1 MAGWPAGDAGWM
13 DIGRETLGLV
23 TPLRGVARVGSSA
36 AAGEEDGARVYVTRV
51 QLRNIKGFS
60 GKRTVD
66 LALPGG
72 SGWTVLAGR
81 NSSGKSTVLQAI
93 ALALGGPAVA
103 RALVGDFSG
112 WIAHGAKN
120 GDVEVHVT
128 FEHGHDGFVGAG
140 NTPMGEISLGLQ
152 WTHPNPQDHGRRP
165 VMEPLDGRGK
175 SGPRGPW
182 AENPFGWFCA
192 GYGPFRRLTGGSSEA
207 QRLMVN
213 QGPSGRLATLFHED
227 ASLAEG
233 VTWLVDLRLR
243 SYEEGK
249 KRGGA
254 GHLLETV
261 LDLLRDGLLPDRYQ
275 VERVTADGLWVVEN
289 GRREPRFP
297 LQEMSDGYRT
307 VAALVLDI
315 VRQIHGVYGEL
326 RTVPTAGGGV
336 AIVQPGVVLI
346 DEVDAHLHVT
356 WQRKIGDW
364 MREHFPKIQFIVSS
378 HSPYIC
384 QAADEGGL
392 IRLTGV
398 DEQRA
403 PEVVAED
410 LYRRVV
416 YGSGDD
422 AVLSELFGLETP
434 YSGRAEH
441 HRQRLVALER
451 KVYAETATAEEVD
464 EYQQLSSLLTSSL
477 ESRVAEVSA
486 RLEQER

>member
-1 MAGWPAGDAGWM
+1 M
-13 DIGRETLGLV
+13 
-23 TPLRGVARVGSSA
+23 
-36 AAGEEDGARVYVTRV
+36 YVTRV
-51 QLRNIKGFS
+51 QLRNVKGFS

-66 LALPGG
+66 LVLPGG

-103 RALVGDFSG
+103 RALVTDFTG
-112 WIAHGAKN
+112 WITHGAKR

-128 FEHGHDGFVGAG
+128 SQPGLDGFVGPG
-140 NTPMGEISLGLQ
+140 NTPLDEISLGLQ
-152 WTHPNPQDHGRRP
+152 WTRPMPEEHRGWQRP
-165 VMEPLDGRGK
+165 VMAPLDVRGR

-182 AENPFGWFCA
+182 TENPIGWFCA

-243 SYEEGK
+243 AYEDKHGVAGPLLK
-249 KRGGA
+249 K
-254 GHLLETV
+254 V
-261 LDLLRDGLLPDRYQ
+261 LDLLQDGLLPDRYQ
-275 VERVTADGLWVVEN
+275 IKRVTADGLWVVED
-289 GRREPRFP
+289 GLKGPGFP

-315 VRQIHGVYGEL
+315 VRQIHGCYGHLE
-326 RTVPTAGGGV
+326 TAPTAGGGV
-336 AIVQPGVVLI
+336 AVLQPGVVLI

-356 WQRKIGDW
+356 WQRKIGGW
-364 MREHFPKIQFIVSS
+364 LREHFPNIQFIVSS

-392 IRLTGV
+392 IRLSGV
-398 DEQRA
+398 DEHQA

-434 YSGRAEH
+434 YSGRAEQY
-441 HRQRLVALER
+441 RQRLVALER
-451 KVYAETATAEEVD
+451 KVYAETATAEEVV
-464 EYQQLSSLLTSSL
+464 EYQELGRLPTSSL

>member
-1 MAGWPAGDAGWM
+1 M
-13 DIGRETLGLV
+13 
-23 TPLRGVARVGSSA
+23 
-36 AAGEEDGARVYVTRV
+36 YVTRV

-103 RALVGDFSG
+103 RALVTDFTG
-112 WIAHGAKN
+112 WITHGAKK
-120 GDVEVHVT
+120 GDAEVHVT
-128 FEHGHDGFVGAG
+128 SQPGLDGFVGPG
-140 NTPMGEISLGLQ
+140 NTPLDEISLGLQ
-152 WTHPNPQDHGRRP
+152 WTRPVEEHRGQRP
-165 VMEPLDGRGK
+165 VMEPLGGKGK

-182 AENPFGWFCA
+182 TENPIGWFCA

-233 VTWLVDLRLR
+233 VAWLVDLRLR
-243 SYEEGK
+243 AYEDKHGV
-249 KRGGA
+249 A
-254 GHLLETV
+254 GPLLWTV

-275 VERVTADGLWVVEN
+275 IKRVTADGLWVVED
-289 GRREPRFP
+289 GHKGPGFP

-315 VRQIHGVYGEL
+315 VRQIHGCYGHL
-326 RTVPTAGGGV
+326 DTAPTAGGGV
-336 AIVQPGVVLI
+336 AVLQPGVVLI

-364 MREHFPKIQFIVSS
+364 LREHFPNIQFIVSS

-392 IRLTGV
+392 IRLSGV
-398 DEQRA
+398 DEQQA

-434 YSGRAEH
+434 YSGRAEQ

-451 KVYAETATAEEVD
+451 KVYAETATPEEIV
-464 EYQQLSSLLTSSL
+464 EYQELGSLLTSSL

>member
-1 MAGWPAGDAGWM
+1 M
-13 DIGRETLGLV
+13 
-23 TPLRGVARVGSSA
+23 
-36 AAGEEDGARVYVTRV
+36 YVTRV

-60 GKRTVD
+60 GKRAVD
-66 LALPGG
+66 LSLSGR

-103 RALVGDFSG
+103 RALVPDFTG
-112 WIAHGAKN
+112 WVATSARKGEA
-120 GDVEVHVT
+120 EVQVT
-128 FEHGHDGFVGAG
+128 SDPDFDGFVGSG
-140 NTPMGEISLGLQ
+140 NKPLGEISLGLQ
-152 WTHPNPQDHGRRP
+152 WARQSPEPEHTHRP
-165 VMEPLDGRGK
+165 VMDVLSKGR
-175 SGPRGPW
+175 SGTRGPW
-182 AENPFGWFCA
+182 TENPLGWFYA

-233 VTWLVDLRLR
+233 VAWLIDLRLR
-243 SYEEGK
+243 SYEEDQ
-249 KRGGA
+249 KRGA
-254 GHLLETV
+254 AWQLLDQV
-261 LDLLRDGLLPDRYQ
+261 LALLRDGLLPDRYQ
-275 VERVTADGLWVVEN
+275 IKSVTADGLWVVED
-289 GRREPRFP
+289 GRKGPGFP
-297 LQEMSDGYRT
+297 LKEMSDGYRT

-315 VRQIHGVYGEL
+315 ARQLHGAYGTL
-326 RTVPTAGGGV
+326 RTRPTEAGGT
-336 AIVQPGVVLI
+336 AIVNPGVVLI

-364 MREHFPKIQFIVSS
+364 LQEHFPNIQFIVTS

-392 IRLTGV
+392 IRLPGV
-398 DEQRA
+398 DEQRP
-403 PEVVAED
+403 PEVVDED

-434 YSGRAEH
+434 YSSRAEQQ
-441 HRQRLVALER
+441 RRRLVALER
-451 KVYAETATAEEVD
+451 KVYAESATAEEIA
-464 EYQQLSSLLTSSL
+464 EYRELGSLLTSSL

-486 RLEQER
+486 RLEQNR

>member
-1 MAGWPAGDAGWM
+1 M
-13 DIGRETLGLV
+13 
-23 TPLRGVARVGSSA
+23 
-36 AAGEEDGARVYVTRV
+36 YVTRV

-60 GKRTVD
+60 GRRTVD
-66 LALPGG
+66 LALSGG

-81 NSSGKSTVLQAI
+81 NSSGKSTMLQAI

-103 RALVGDFSG
+103 RALVADFTG
-112 WIAHGAKN
+112 WITHGAKR

-128 FEHGHDGFVGAG
+128 STPGLDGFVGPG
-140 NTPMGEISLGLQ
+140 NTPLDEISLGLQ
-152 WTHPNPQDHGRRP
+152 WTRPVEEHRSQRP
-165 VMEPLDGRGK
+165 VMEPLDGKGK

-182 AENPFGWFCA
+182 TENPIGWFCA

-233 VTWLVDLRLR
+233 VAWLVDLRLR
-243 SYEEGK
+243 AYEDKHGV
-249 KRGGA
+249 A
-254 GHLLETV
+254 GPLLRTV

-275 VERVTADGLWVVEN
+275 IQGVTADGLWVMADGDKGSE
-289 GRREPRFP
+289 FP

-315 VRQIHGVYGEL
+315 VRQIQGCYGRLQTERL
-326 RTVPTAGGGV
+326 ASGGV
-336 AIVQPGVVLI
+336 AVMQPGVVLI

-364 MREHFPKIQFIVSS
+364 LREHFPNIQFIVSS

-392 IRLTGV
+392 IRLSGI
-398 DEQRA
+398 DEQQP
-403 PEVVAED
+403 PEVVADD

-434 YSGRAEH
+434 YSGRAEQR
-441 HRQRLVALER
+441 RQRLVALER
-451 KVYAETATAEEVD
+451 KVYAETATTEEIA
-464 EYQQLSSLLTSSL
+464 EYQQLSRLLTSSL

-486 RLEQER
+486 RLEQEQ

>member
-1 MAGWPAGDAGWM
+1 M
-13 DIGRETLGLV
+13 
-23 TPLRGVARVGSSA
+23 
-36 AAGEEDGARVYVTRV
+36 YVTRV

-66 LALPGG
+66 LALPGE

-103 RALVGDFSG
+103 RALVTDFTG
-112 WIAHGAKN
+112 WLTHGAKK
-120 GDVEVHVT
+120 GEVEVHVT
-128 FEHGHDGFVGAG
+128 SQPGLDGFVGPG
-140 NTPMGEISLGLQ
+140 NTPLDEISLGLQ
-152 WTHPNPQDHGRRP
+152 WTRPVEEHRGWQRP
-165 VMEPLDGRGK
+165 VMAPLDAKRK

-182 AENPFGWFCA
+182 VENPIGWFCA

-243 SYEEGK
+243 AYEDRHGVAGPLLK
-249 KRGGA
+249 KVLA
-254 GHLLETV
+254 LLQ
-261 LDLLRDGLLPDRYQ
+261 DGLLPDRYQ
-275 VERVTADGLWVVEN
+275 IQQVTADGLWVVEDGN
-289 GRREPRFP
+289 TKGPGFP

-315 VRQIHGVYGEL
+315 VRQIHGCYGRL
-326 RTVPTAGGGV
+326 DTVPTAGGGV
-336 AIVQPGVVLI
+336 AVLQPGVVLI

-364 MREHFPKIQFIVSS
+364 LREHFPNIQFIVSS

-392 IRLTGV
+392 IRLSGV
-398 DEQRA
+398 DEQQA

-434 YSGRAEH
+434 YSGRAEQ
-441 HRQRLVALER
+441 HRQRLVTLER
-451 KVYAETATAEEVD
+451 KVYAETATPAEIA
-464 EYQQLSSLLTSSL
+464 EYQELGSLLTSSL

>member
-1 MAGWPAGDAGWM
+1 M
-13 DIGRETLGLV
+13 
-23 TPLRGVARVGSSA
+23 
-36 AAGEEDGARVYVTRV
+36 YVTRV
-51 QLRNIKGFS
+51 QLRNIKGFT
-60 GKRTVD
+60 GRRAVD
-66 LALPGG
+66 LTLPGG

-103 RALVGDFSG
+103 RALVTDFTG
-112 WIAHGAKN
+112 WISEGARK
-120 GDVEVHVT
+120 GEVEVEVT
-128 FEHGHDGFVGAG
+128 FEPGLDGFVGPG
-140 NTPMGEISLGLQ
+140 NTPVGEISLGVEWSRPASDEQ
-152 WTHPNPQDHGRRP
+152 RVRRP
-165 VMEPLDGRGK
+165 VMEPLGGKGK

-182 AENPFGWFCA
+182 TENPIGWFCA

-207 QRLMVN
+207 QRLMLN

-243 SYEEGK
+243 SYEESSP
-249 KRGGA
+249 RGGS
-254 GHLLETV
+254 GQLLTTV

-275 VERVTADGLWVVEN
+275 IEGVTADGLWVAEN
-289 GRREPRFP
+289 GGRQPRFA

-315 VRQIHGVYGEL
+315 VRQIHGAYGNL
-326 RTVPTAGGGV
+326 RTAPTPGGGV
-336 AIVQPGVVLI
+336 AVLQPGVVLI

-356 WQRKIGDW
+356 WQRRIGAW
-364 MREHFPKIQFIVSS
+364 LREHFPNLQFIVTS

-392 IRLTGV
+392 IRLSAV
-398 DEQRA
+398 DERQA
-403 PEVVAED
+403 PEVVSED

-416 YGSGDD
+416 FGSGDD

-434 YSGRAEH
+434 YSGRAE
-441 HRQRLVALER
+441 RYRRRLVALER
-451 KVYAETATAEEVD
+451 KVYAETADPEEIE
-464 EYQQLSSLLTSSL
+464 EYQRLGSLLTSSL

-486 RLEQER
+486 RLERER

>member
-1 MAGWPAGDAGWM
+1 
-13 DIGRETLGLV
+13 
-23 TPLRGVARVGSSA
+23 
-36 AAGEEDGARVYVTRV
+36 VYVTRV

-60 GKRTVD
+60 GRRTVD
-66 LALPGG
+66 LELPRG

-81 NSSGKSTVLQAI
+81 NSSGKSTVLQSI

-103 RALVGDFSG
+103 RALVSDFTG
-112 WIAHGAKN
+112 WISTGAKR
-120 GDVEVHVT
+120 GEVEVHVVRDQVL
-128 FEHGHDGFVGAG
+128 DGFTGSG
-140 NTPMGEISLGLQ
+140 NAPSREISLGLG
-152 WTHPNPQDHGRRP
+152 WTHPDLERHAPRP
-165 VMEPLDGRGK
+165 VMEPLGAGK

-182 AENPFGWFCA
+182 AENPIGWFCA

-207 QRLMVN
+207 QRLMLN

-233 VTWLVDLRLR
+233 VAWLIDLRLR
-243 SYEEGK
+243 KYEEGK
-249 KRGGA
+249 RSEA
-254 GHLLETV
+254 AVLLDQV
-261 LDLLRDGLLPDRYQ
+261 LSLLGDGLLPDRYQ
-275 VERVTADGLWVVEN
+275 IQRVSADGLWVIED
-289 GRREPRFP
+289 GREGPGFP
-297 LQEMSDGYRT
+297 LKEMSDGYRT
-307 VAALVLDI
+307 MAALVLDI
-315 VRQIHGVYGEL
+315 VRQLHGAYGHL
-326 RTVPTAGGGV
+326 QTHPTASGSGGM
-336 AIVQPGVVLI
+336 AILAPGVVLI

-364 MREHFPKIQFIVSS
+364 LRDHFPNIQFIVTS

-392 IRLTGV
+392 IRLSGI
-398 DEQRA
+398 DEQQP

-434 YSGRAEH
+434 FSGRAEQY
-441 HRQRLVALER
+441 RQRLVALER
-451 KVYAETATAEEVD
+451 KVYAETATAEEIV
-464 EYQQLSSLLTSSL
+464 EYQELADLLTSSL
-477 ESRVAEVSA
+477 GSRVAEVAA

>member
-1 MAGWPAGDAGWM
+1 
-13 DIGRETLGLV
+13 V
-23 TPLRGVARVGSSA
+23 RGVARVGSGTA
-36 AAGEEDGARVYVTRV
+36 VGEEDGARVYVTRI

-66 LALPGG
+66 LALPGT

-103 RALVGDFSG
+103 RALVPDFTG
-112 WIAHGAKN
+112 WIAHGARK
-120 GDVEVHVT
+120 GEVEVHVT
-128 FEHGHDGFVGAG
+128 SHHGLDGFVGPG
-140 NTPMGEISLGLQ
+140 NTPVGEISMGLQ
-152 WTHPNPQDHGRRP
+152 WTRPDVEDHRGRRP
-165 VMEPLDGRGK
+165 VMEPLDGKGK

-182 AENPFGWFCA
+182 VENPLGWFCA

-233 VTWLVDLRLR
+233 VAWLVDLRLR
-243 SYEEGK
+243 SYEEDQ
-249 KRGGA
+249 KRRSA

-261 LDLLRDGLLPDRYQ
+261 LRLLRDGLLPDRYQ
-275 VERVTADGLWVVEN
+275 IERVTADGLWVVEN
-289 GRREPRFP
+289 GRKEPGFP

-315 VRQIHGVYGEL
+315 VRQIHGAYGEL
-326 RTVPTAGGGV
+326 LTVPAADGGV
-336 AIVQPGVVLI
+336 AVWQPGVVLI

-356 WQRKIGDW
+356 WQRKIGGW
-364 MREHFPKIQFIVSS
+364 LREHFPNIQFIVSS

-398 DEQRA
+398 DEQQA

-434 YSGRAEH
+434 YSGPAEQ

-451 KVYAETATAEEVD
+451 KVYAETATPEEVE
-464 EYQQLSSLLTSSL
+464 EYQQLSNLLTSSL

>member
-1 MAGWPAGDAGWM
+1 M
-13 DIGRETLGLV
+13 
-23 TPLRGVARVGSSA
+23 
-36 AAGEEDGARVYVTRV
+36 YVTRV
-51 QLRNIKGFS
+51 QLRNVKGFT
-60 GKRTVD
+60 GRRAAD
-66 LALPGG
+66 LILPGR

-103 RALVGDFSG
+103 RALVSDFTG
-112 WIAHGAKN
+112 WISTPAKK
-120 GDVEVHVT
+120 GEVEVHVVSDPV
-128 FEHGHDGFVGAG
+128 HDGFTGSG
-140 NTPMGEISLGLQ
+140 NKPQGEISLGLR
-152 WTHPNPQDHGRRP
+152 WTHPEPDRHAPRP
-165 VMEPLDGRGK
+165 VMAPLGTGK

-182 AENPFGWFCA
+182 VENPIGWFCA

-207 QRLMVN
+207 QRLMLN

-233 VTWLVDLRLR
+233 VAWLIDLRLR
-243 SYEEGK
+243 MYEEGTSSE
-249 KRGGA
+249 A
-254 GHLLETV
+254 AVLLNQV
-261 LDLLRDGLLPDRYQ
+261 LSLLRDGLLPDRYQ
-275 VERVTADGLWVVEN
+275 IQRVSADGLWVVEK
-289 GRREPRFP
+289 GHKGPGFP
-297 LQEMSDGYRT
+297 LKEMSDGYRT

-315 VRQIHGVYGEL
+315 VRQLHGAYGYL
-326 RTVPTAGGGV
+326 HTHPTASRSGGT
-336 AIVQPGVVLI
+336 AILAPGVVLI

-364 MREHFPKIQFIVSS
+364 MQDHFPNIQFIVTS

-392 IRLTGV
+392 IRLPGA
-398 DEQRA
+398 DEQQP
-403 PEVVAED
+403 PEVVDED

-434 YSGRAEH
+434 YSSRAEQQ
-441 HRQRLVALER
+441 RRRLVALER
-451 KVYAETATAEEVD
+451 KVYAEAATAEEIA
-464 EYQQLSSLLTSSL
+464 EYQELSSLLTSSL

>member
-1 MAGWPAGDAGWM
+1 MSP
-13 DIGRETLGLV
+13 V
-23 TPLRGVARVGSSA
+23 RGVARVGSSA
-36 AAGEEDGARVYVTRV
+36 AAGEEDGAQVYVTRV

-60 GKRTVD
+60 GRRTVD

-103 RALVGDFSG
+103 RALVTDFSG
-112 WIAHGAKN
+112 WITNGAKR
-120 GDVEVHVT
+120 GDVEVHVAS
-128 FEHGHDGFVGAG
+128 HPGLDGFVGPG
-140 NTPMGEISLGLQ
+140 NTPLDEISLGLR
-152 WTHPNPQDHGRRP
+152 WTRQIVEDHRGLRP
-165 VMEPLDGRGK
+165 VMEPLDVKAR

-182 AENPFGWFCA
+182 AENPIGWFCA

-233 VTWLVDLRLR
+233 VAWLVDLRLR
-243 SYEEGK
+243 AYED
-249 KRGGA
+249 KRGAA
-254 GHLLETV
+254 GPLLEKV
-261 LDLLRDGLLPDRYQ
+261 LALLQDGLLPDRYQ
-275 VERVTADGLWVVEN
+275 IKRVTADGLWVVED
-289 GRREPRFP
+289 GHKGPGFP

-315 VRQIHGVYGEL
+315 VRQIHGVYGRL
-326 RTVPTAGGGV
+326 DTAPTAGGGV
-336 AIVQPGVVLI
+336 AVIQPGVVLI

-356 WQRKIGDW
+356 WQRKIGGW
-364 MREHFPKIQFIVSS
+364 LREHFPEIQFIVSS

-398 DEQRA
+398 DEHQA
-403 PEVVAED
+403 PQVVSED

-434 YSGRAEH
+434 YSGRAEQY
-441 HRQRLVALER
+441 RQRLVALER
-451 KVYAETATAEEVD
+451 KVYAQTATAEEVV
-464 EYQQLSSLLTSSL
+464 EYQELGSLLTSSL

-486 RLEQER
+486 RLEQGR

>member
-1 MAGWPAGDAGWM
+1 MLVPVPVTLSCRKKAVRRSE
-13 DIGRETLGLV
+13 RETG
-23 TPLRGVARVGSSA
+23 TG
-36 AAGEEDGARVYVTRV
+36 VYVTRIR
-51 QLRNIKGFS
+51 LRNIKGFS
-60 GKRTVD
+60 GKRVVD
-66 LALPGG
+66 LPLSGS

-93 ALALGGPAVA
+93 ALALAGPAVS
-103 RALVGDFSG
+103 RALVQDFTG
-112 WIAHGAKN
+112 WVTHGQKK
-120 GDVEVHVT
+120 GEVELQVT
-128 FEHGHDGFVGAG
+128 TDPRFDGFVGPG
-140 NTPMGEISLGLQ
+140 NTPLNEVSLGLQ
-152 WTHPNPQDHGRRP
+152 WNGPTNPDHSQRTRTEALG
-165 VMEPLDGRGK
+165 EGK

-182 AENPFGWFCA
+182 TENPIGWFCA

-233 VTWLVDLRLR
+233 VAWLVDLRLR
-243 SYEEGK
+243 SFEED
-249 KRGGA
+249 RERAVA
-254 GHLLETV
+254 GPL
-261 LDLLRDGLLPDRYQ
+261 LDLVLALLQDGLLPDRYQ
-275 VERVTADGLWVVEN
+275 IHRVSADGLWVVED
-289 GRREPRFP
+289 GRRGPGFP
-297 LQEMSDGYRT
+297 LKQMSDGYRT

-315 VRQIHGVYGEL
+315 VRQLHQVYGRLDIE
-326 RTVPTAGGGV
+326 PTAGGGV
-336 AIVQPGVVLI
+336 AVMQPGVVLI

-364 MREHFPKIQFIVSS
+364 LQEHFPRIQFIVSS

-392 IRLTGV
+392 IRLPGV
-398 DEQRA
+398 DEQQA
-403 PEVVAED
+403 PEVVPED

-434 YSGRAEH
+434 YSSRAEEQ
-441 HRQRLVALER
+441 RRRLVALER
-451 KVYAETATAEEVD
+451 KVYAETATGEEIAEYRE
-464 EYQQLSSLLTSSL
+464 LGSLLTSSL

-486 RLEQER
+486 RLEQDR

>member
-1 MAGWPAGDAGWM
+1 MSGAVHRP
-13 DIGRETLGLV
+13 EK
-23 TPLRGVARVGSSA
+23 
-36 AAGEEDGARVYVTRV
+36 EDGARVYVTRV

-60 GKRTVD
+60 GRRTVD
-66 LALPGG
+66 LTLPGR

-103 RALVGDFSG
+103 RALVPDFSG
-112 WIAHGAKN
+112 WITNGAKA

-128 FEHGHDGFVGAG
+128 SEPGLDGFVGPG
-140 NTPMGEISLGLQ
+140 NTPLDEISLGLK
-152 WTHPNPQDHGRRP
+152 WTRPSTEDHRGLRP
-165 VMEPLDGRGK
+165 VMEALDLKGK

-182 AENPFGWFCA
+182 AENPIGWFCA

-233 VTWLVDLRLR
+233 VAWLVDLRLR
-243 SYEEGK
+243 AYEEEHGP
-249 KRGGA
+249 A
-254 GHLLETV
+254 GPLLQQV
-261 LDLLRDGLLPDRYQ
+261 QDLLQDGLLPDRYQ
-275 VERVTADGLWVVEN
+275 ITRVTADGLWVAEQ
-289 GRREPRFP
+289 GRKSPEFP
-297 LQEMSDGYRT
+297 LQDMSDGYRT

-315 VRQIHGVYGEL
+315 VRQIHGVYGYL
-326 RTVPTAGGGV
+326 VTVPTAGGGV
-336 AIVQPGVVLI
+336 AVAQPGVVLI

-356 WQRKIGDW
+356 WQRKIGGW
-364 MREHFPKIQFIVSS
+364 LRKHFPAIQFIVSS

-392 IRLTGV
+392 IRLTGI
-398 DEQRA
+398 DEHQA

-434 YSGRAEH
+434 YSGRAEQ

-451 KVYAETATAEEVD
+451 KVYAGTATDAEVS
-464 EYQQLSSLLTSSL
+464 EYQELGSLLTSSL

-486 RLEQER
+486 RLEQGR